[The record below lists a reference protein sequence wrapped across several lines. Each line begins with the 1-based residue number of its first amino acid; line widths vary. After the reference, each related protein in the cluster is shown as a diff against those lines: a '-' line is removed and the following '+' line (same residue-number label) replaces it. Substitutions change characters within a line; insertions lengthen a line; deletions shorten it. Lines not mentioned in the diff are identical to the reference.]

1 MELEVKL
8 VSLVQGG
15 FLLSRDNLELLF
27 EYLCKGL
34 STRGGAIH

>member
-8 VSLVQGG
+8 VTLVQRV

-27 EYLCKGL
+27 EYL
-34 STRGGAIH
+34 